1 LARSA
6 PKNSLC
12 IAALA
17 CSALFLASDLMA
29 QKTWPLV
36 KRARPGSAM
45 AWLGD
50 IHPANQPDGCD
61 DFLMGYPGQN
71 GRGEV
76 WLVSGKDFR
85 RVKRWIGYANG
96 DGFGAA
102 IAVAEFT
109 GDNVPDYVIG
119 APGRPENRSGAIGKV
134 YAFDGKTGQ
143 QLWQLTGKGI
153 TDGFGWA
160 LCFADS
166 VPGGNPELWIGAP
179 GYDKGD
185 PQGFAAHGRV
195 EVYAVDQQGTTVLKV
210 FEGDR
215 PGQRIGWDFADAGD
229 LSAHA
234 SNPNVVGEG
243 VYISAPGYYVSPFG
257 CSGGDTLLGYTEMFG
272 AIPLLKLSTLVSL
285 VGTRSCYGSGVMS
298 HDFDGVGVKEFVAG
312 SGRANRG
319 GEAFIYSLDPSLSSA
334 TLRQKITPSKAASS
348 ANFGMYSCVLPGASS
363 GTDLVIAGSK
373 GAEIYNVSTSF
384 GVTPVGDFA
393 CNIQVGSGGKGALL
407 AAAGDGDYDG
417 DGVREVF
424 ATSSAYDS
432 VSRSYGALEV
442 FADLE
447 YELSGTTN
455 YVWRSE
461 PGGTTFQIDV
471 GSKYAFQ
478 PYVVFASAT
487 PGRAPFPLAP
497 GVVLRLTLDSWTLLN
512 LSFMNTPVFPNWLGT
527 LDANGRATPG
537 FNVSGIPGNLGYV
550 HIDVAAAIFGS
561 GASLSAEHRTNT
573 QHLVVLR

>member
-1 LARSA
+1 
-6 PKNSLC
+6 
-12 IAALA
+12 
-17 CSALFLASDLMA
+17 MA

-185 PQGFAAHGRV
+185 HRASPRM
-195 EVYAVDQQGTTVLKV
+195 
-210 FEGDR
+210 
-215 PGQRIGWDFADAGD
+215 AG
-229 LSAHA
+229 SR
-234 SNPNVVGEG
+234 S
-243 VYISAPGYYVSPFG
+243 
-257 CSGGDTLLGYTEMFG
+257 
-272 AIPLLKLSTLVSL
+272 
-285 VGTRSCYGSGVMS
+285 TRSISRARLCSRSSKGIVLGSGS
-298 HDFDGVGVKEFVAG
+298 AG
-312 SGRANRG
+312 IS
-319 GEAFIYSLDPSLSSA
+319 P
-334 TLRQKITPSKAASS
+334 TL
-348 ANFGMYSCVLPGASS
+348 
-363 GTDLVIAGSK
+363 
-373 GAEIYNVSTSF
+373 
-384 GVTPVGDFA
+384 
-393 CNIQVGSGGKGALL
+393 
-407 AAAGDGDYDG
+407 
-417 DGVREVF
+417 
-424 ATSSAYDS
+424 
-432 VSRSYGALEV
+432 
-442 FADLE
+442 
-447 YELSGTTN
+447 
-455 YVWRSE
+455 
-461 PGGTTFQIDV
+461 
-471 GSKYAFQ
+471 
-478 PYVVFASAT
+478 
-487 PGRAPFPLAP
+487 
-497 GVVLRLTLDSWTLLN
+497 
-512 LSFMNTPVFPNWLGT
+512 
-527 LDANGRATPG
+527 
-537 FNVSGIPGNLGYV
+537 
-550 HIDVAAAIFGS
+550 AI
-561 GASLSAEHRTNT
+561 
-573 QHLVVLR
+573 